1 MKFINL
7 TPHEIN
13 IYSGEELIKT
23 VPASGKVAR
32 REQWEGI
39 FITID
44 GITITKQFFGAVQGV
59 PDREE
64 GVAYIVSRIVADA
77 LTFREDLYIPGP
89 MVRDDNG
96 KVIGCQ
102 GLSQTIND
110 ID

>member
-13 IYSGEELIKT
+13 IYSGETLIKT
-23 VPASGKVAR
+23 VPASGTVAR
-32 REQWEGI
+32 RKQWEGI
-39 FITID
+39 LGTID

-77 LTFREDLYIPGP
+77 LTFRDDLFIPGP
-89 MVRDDNG
+89 MVRDENG
-96 KVIGCQ
+96 RVIGCQ
-102 GLSQTIND
+102 GLSQTITEE
-110 ID
+110 

>member
-13 IYSGEELIKT
+13 IYSREKLIKT
-23 VPASGKVAR
+23 VLASGTVAR

-39 FITID
+39 CIID